1 MNKKDVII
9 CRCEDVTLQDLYDLM
24 EKGYTDAEELKRLLR
39 VGMGPC
45 QGNTCGQLV
54 QRELSKFLNKRLED
68 IPTAR
73 IRPVTT
79 GVKIGAIAEETKHE
93 S

>member
-9 CRCEDVTLQDLYDLM
+9 CRCEDITLQDIQDLLNQ
-24 EKGYTDAEELKRLLR
+24 GYTSFEELKRLLR
-39 VGMGPC
+39 IGMGPC

-54 QRELSKFLNKRLED
+54 QREISKYLNVKLED
-68 IPTAR
+68 VKVQKV
-73 IRPVTT
+73 RPLTT
-79 GVKIGAIAEETKHE
+79 GVKLNSIKEGANHE

>member
-1 MNKKDVII
+1 MNKKDVMI

-24 EKGYTDAEELKRLLR
+24 EKGYTDIEELKRLLR

-68 IPTAR
+68 IPMAK

-79 GVKIGAIAEETKHE
+79 GVKISAIVEGTKHE